1 MLNGTECTPG
11 MMKHSSGYVLQV
23 RGIFVVL
30 VLIFVQFESV
40 LDTSSVPF
48 CCYQAL

>member
-30 VLIFVQFESV
+30 VRIFVNIKLRCLLV
-40 LDTSSVPF
+40 LN
-48 CCYQAL
+48 